1 MKRGGF
7 DFLVVGSSTVD
18 VIARTNDV
26 ERIDIVGKQVEKLVC
41 ISFASKSELA
51 GIEFS
56 PGGSA
61 ANSAVAMKKLGAS
74 VRLLSAVGRDSFGEM
89 VADSMKKCGVST
101 ADLRVFGNAHTGIGI
116 VLLSGGGEKSILVFR
131 GANSALGPSDISEA
145 DIRDSGCVFMASLV
159 SDSNYRLFER
169 ILLISR
175 KHHKPVIFAPSIT
188 MLHGWMPRIRKLR
201 PSFGMVIV
209 NYEEGCYYT
218 GKTSIME
225 ILRALPGMVNV
236 VMKDVDG
243 AYAAVKGKEAY
254 HVNALPVKVRDAT
267 GAGDAFSGAF
277 AYSYYSGRTVQEAL
291 KVAAAAAAVKLSH
304 EGAHFPMGSEKFDA
318 FFRKHRHLLAVRRV

>member
-1 MKRGGF
+1 
-7 DFLVVGSSTVD
+7 
-18 VIARTNDV
+18 
-26 ERIDIVGKQVEKLVC
+26 
-41 ISFASKSELA
+41 
-51 GIEFS
+51 
-56 PGGSA
+56 
-61 ANSAVAMKKLGAS
+61 
-74 VRLLSAVGRDSFGEM
+74 
-89 VADSMKKCGVST
+89 
-101 ADLRVFGNAHTGIGI
+101 
-116 VLLSGGGEKSILVFR
+116 
-131 GANSALGPSDISEA
+131 
-145 DIRDSGCVFMASLV
+145 MASLV